1 MISMNVNSIGV
12 RVVLVV
18 IAFVLVLLVGLSIY
32 NYQARKQRLL
42 DNEISTAR
50 NILMVSEAS
59 RENMNQKWTQGLFS
73 TEMLRQIQNDVSLSA
88 QQKREQILATVPVVT
103 SWEILKQ
110 KSAESNFVV
119 KTPRVNARNRQNEAD
134 DIERKALEYFLAN
147 PSAEEYSMVDE
158 ANEQLRYFRPVKMQQ
173 QCVACHGSPNT
184 SQALWGRSDGK
195 DILGYQ
201 MENKRAGDL
210 FGAFEIVK
218 PLQQV
223 FAPLMP
229 EMLKTAGLGL
239 LGLLFMSFVILYSIN
254 LIIINPLTGLA
265 LKLQGIAG
273 GGGDLT
279 ARLKVQGKTEFA
291 WVSSSFNGFVK
302 KISKTIDEIRVASER
317 LAGAST
323 ELSTISQETEV
334 NVQGQEEETT
344 QVASAMEEMTATVQE
359 VARNAVNASGAA
371 ATADKEA
378 KSGKRVVDETVEA
391 INKLATEVQAAADVI
406 QGLEAD
412 SESIGQVVTVIQGI
426 AEQTNLLAL
435 NAAIEAARAG
445 EQGRGFAVVADE
457 VRTLASRTQNST
469 QEIQQT
475 VERLQTRAREAVR
488 VMEQGQ
494 TQASASVDQAA
505 SAGEVLNQVNEKI
518 GMIHNMNEQIAIAAE
533 QQTSVSEEINR
544 NVNNISAVANR
555 TTAGASKT
563 SAACRELHELA
574 GQLSAMVSN
583 FKT

>member
-1 MISMNVNSIGV
+1 MISMNINSIGV

-18 IAFVLVLLVGLSIY
+18 IAFVSVLLVGLLIY
-32 NYQARKQRLL
+32 NYNAQKQQLI
-42 DNEISTAR
+42 DSEITVAR
-50 NILMVSEAS
+50 NVLMVSEAS
-59 RENMNQKWTQGLFS
+59 RLDMVDKWGKGLFS
-73 TEMLRQIQNDVSLSA
+73 TDMLLDIQADSSLSGL
-88 QQKREQILATVPVVT
+88 QKRERILATSPVVT
-103 SWEILKQ
+103 SWKILQ
-110 KSAESNFVV
+110 EKSKEFNFTV
-119 KTPRVNARNRQNEAD
+119 KTPRINARNPKNEAD
-134 DIERKALEYFLAN
+134 ETQRKALDFFRAN
-147 PSAEEYSMVDE
+147 PDAKEYSVVDDVS
-158 ANEQLRYFRPVKMQQ
+158 EQLHYFRPVKLQQ
-173 QCVACHGSPNT
+173 QCLVCHGNPNT
-184 SQALWGRSDGK
+184 SLALWNRNDGK
-195 DILGYQ
+195 DILGYR
-201 MENKRAGDL
+201 MENKKAGEL
-210 FGAFEIVK
+210 HGAFEITK
-218 PLQQV
+218 PLNHV
-223 FAPLMP
+223 FEPLMGD
-229 EMLKTAGLGL
+229 MLKTSGFAL
-239 LGLLFMSFVILYSIN
+239 LGLLFLCLVILYAIN
-254 LIIINPLTGLA
+254 LIIISPLTDLA

-279 ARLKVQGKTEFA
+279 ARLKVEGKTEFA

-302 KISKTIDEIRVASER
+302 KIAKTIDEIRYASEK
-317 LAGAST
+317 LGSAST
-323 ELSTISQETEV
+323 QLSSISQETEV

-344 QVASAMEEMTATVQE
+344 QVATAMEEMTATVQE
-359 VARNAVNASGAA
+359 VARNAANASGAA
-371 ATADKEA
+371 AAADKEA
-378 KSGKRVVDETVEA
+378 KSGKQVVDDTVEA

-406 QGLEAD
+406 HGLESD

-475 VERLQTRAREAVR
+475 VERLQSRARDAVR

-494 TQASASVDQAA
+494 AQATASVEQAA

-518 GMIHNMNEQIAIAAE
+518 GMIHNMNDQIAIAAE

-544 NVNNISAVANR
+544 NINNISAVANR
-555 TTAGASKT
+555 TTAGASQT

-574 GQLSAMVSN
+574 AHLSSLVAN